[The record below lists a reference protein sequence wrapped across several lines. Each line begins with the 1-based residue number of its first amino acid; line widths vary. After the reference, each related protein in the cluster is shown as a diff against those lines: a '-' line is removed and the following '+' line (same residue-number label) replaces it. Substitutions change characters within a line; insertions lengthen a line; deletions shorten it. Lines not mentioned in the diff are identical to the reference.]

1 MDTQQVNQPF
11 NILLATDGSDHAMA
25 AASLVND
32 LPLPPSSSITIFA
45 VLVPRE
51 ASNYSLLDAA
61 LKQTKASLQNK
72 KGVSVTIEMQ
82 TGYPAEKISE
92 FAEEHKT
99 NLIVLG
105 AKGLRHTL
113 GILVGGVA
121 QQVVEYAQTPVMVVR
136 APYTGLKR
144 VMLAIDASEC
154 SQRVLEFLSGGR
166 RQATFPLPARV
177 NVFVAHVLAPV
188 AVYPRYMPTIHQGQI
203 FVPPE
208 DELESIRE
216 EERSQGERLLQR
228 ATRTLQ
234 HADLEVSSILLNGD
248 AATEVIEQAE
258 KKQVDLILVGSR
270 GLSPAKAW
278 LLGSVSRKLVHYASC
293 SVLVVK

>member
-1 MDTQQVNQPF
+1 MDTPQVNQTF

-25 AASLVND
+25 AAHLVND

-72 KGVSVTIEMQ
+72 KGVSVAIEMQ
-82 TGYPAEKISE
+82 TGYPAEKITE
-92 FAEEHKT
+92 FAEEHRPD
-99 NLIVLG
+99 LIVLG

-113 GILVGGVA
+113 GILVGGVT

-144 VMLAIDASEC
+144 IMLAIDASEC
-154 SQRVLEFLSGGR
+154 SQRVLGFLSGDGR
-166 RQATFPLPARV
+166 HPPFPLPAGV
-177 NVFVAHVLAPV
+177 SVSVAHVLAPV

-208 DELESIRE
+208 EELESIRA
-216 EERSQGERLLQR
+216 EERSQGEGLLQR
-228 ATRTLQ
+228 ALDTLQ
-234 HADLEVSSILLNGD
+234 KAGREASSVLLNGD
-248 AATEVIEQAE
+248 AATEMIEHAE

-270 GLSPAKAW
+270 GLSTAKAW

>member
-1 MDTQQVNQPF
+1 MDTPQVSQPF

-25 AASLVND
+25 AARLVND
-32 LPLPPSSSITIFA
+32 LALPPSSSITIFA

-61 LKQTKASLQNK
+61 LKQTKASFQNK

-92 FAEEHKT
+92 FAEEHKP

-144 VMLAIDASEC
+144 VLLAIDASEC
-154 SQRVLEFLSGGR
+154 SQRLLEFLSGGG
-166 RQATFPLPARV
+166 RQATLPLPAGV
-177 NVFVAHVLAPV
+177 SVFVAHVLAPV

-216 EERSQGERLLQR
+216 EEKSQGEGLLRR
-228 ATRTLQ
+228 AVATLQ
-234 HADLEVSSILLNGD
+234 HAGLQASSILLNGD
-248 AATEVIEQAE
+248 AATEMIEHAE
-258 KKQVDLILVGSR
+258 KKQVDLILAGSR